1 MTDSTLR
8 LWGAVMQALPTAE
21 LLLLAPQGRHRR
33 HLVQRL
39 ASHGIADNRV
49 KFVGFRPRAEYL
61 KSYHDIDL
69 GLDTFPY
76 NGHTTSLDALWM
88 GVPTLTRVGNT
99 SVGRGGLSQLFQ
111 LDLLE
116 FAAETNEAFVRSAIA
131 LAADLP
137 RLAQLRRELRTRLES
152 SALMNGARFAR
163 NMEAIYTQ
171 AWAAGATAVN
181 PGAR

>member
-1 MTDSTLR
+1 
-8 LWGAVMQALPTAE
+8 
-21 LLLLAPQGRHRR
+21 
-33 HLVQRL
+33 
-39 ASHGIADNRV
+39 
-49 KFVGFRPRAEYL
+49 
-61 KSYHDIDL
+61 
-69 GLDTFPY
+69 
-76 NGHTTSLDALWM
+76 M